1 MEFLS
6 KLYTF
11 LILFNLF
18 ILSQQNHTINESI
31 YDENPY
37 KKNGEG
43 YKCLDKLIDYRQ
55 KFSSVKSYILTDK
68 NYANYL
74 KQNKITILYI
84 HSACT
89 QESHDFIPYI
99 KFIGDYYNAITDPD
113 SPKFATMEISD
124 DENNW
129 NNQYNFRS
137 TSYPILIL
145 NIKGRR
151 GYMIYNNYHNVH
163 GIITFITKYSNQNII
178 PMNNTNILQ
187 QMLTPQLT
195 HLAIVA
201 FNKKYIKTFERTSK
215 GLSYVL
221 FGDCT
226 GQKLCEEKFGKDIYK
241 YSDFALIKMTH
252 IESDFEESPD
262 NKRLLDKN
270 KKPEIIPY
278 NYTNFQNFKEFI
290 YLNTMPKIFNFTGFN
305 KDLMQAT
312 LVNTII
318 YVRGS
323 QEKKSNE
330 EISKILRKA
339 IDLSNNKIKIGG
351 ILDPLN
357 NSNEETLMNYFRL
370 ELEDYS
376 VYGNVVIE
384 KYINKERDLYR
395 INIHQVNKDKAITE
409 SNVLNF
415 VKEFLE
421 GKLKPELKSEN
432 RPKVHPKDN
441 LRMVVGRTFENEIT
455 YNNDVAVVLCLLT
468 MNLTNLRQHES
479 LIDTLTM
486 KLDALNTS
494 LIFSFIDVGLNYM
507 ENLPKHN
514 YTESPY
520 YRYYYK
526 NKSEGYDDFK
536 GNYSNIEEIEE
547 WIAVNFGKENGKG
560 YDDLVRKYIQS
571 VNEQMRIEEE
581 AKKRKEAE
589 FERDVEAG
597 NLTSFEM
604 IMGDGSNEAINI
616 TEQKIQRI
624 LKKKIEAEKRKRKE
638 EELKNKTNEYYEK
651 VLKEQQEKNKQET
664 DL

>member
-6 KLYTF
+6 KFFVYLF
-11 LILFNLF
+11 LFKFF
-18 ILSQQNHTINESI
+18 ILCQQNQTKNESI

-43 YKCLDKLIDYRQ
+43 YKCLDKLEDYRK
-55 KFSSVKSYILTDK
+55 KFSSVKSYILTDD

-74 KQNKITILYI
+74 KQNKITIIYV

-89 QESHDFIPYI
+89 QESHDLIPYM
-99 KFIGDYYNAITDPD
+99 KFLADYYNSKTEAD

-124 DENNW
+124 DVNNW

-137 TSYPILIL
+137 NNYPILLL
-145 NIKGRR
+145 NIRTKR
-151 GYMIYNNYHNVH
+151 GFMIYNNYHNVH
-163 GIITFITKYSNQNII
+163 GFITFITKYSNEFII
-178 PMNNTNILQ
+178 PMNNTKILK
-187 QMLTPQLT
+187 QMFTPQLT
-195 HLAIVA
+195 YLAIVS
-201 FNKKYIKTFERTSK
+201 FNQKFIKTFSKLSK

-226 GQKLCEEKFGKDIYK
+226 GQKLCEEKFGKNIYK

-252 IESDFEESPD
+252 IESDFEENPD
-262 NKRLLDKN
+262 NKKLLDDN

-278 NYTNFQNFKEFI
+278 NYTNFQEFKEFI
-290 YLNTMPKIFNFTGFN
+290 YLNAMPKVFNFTGFN
-305 KDLMQAT
+305 KDLMKAT
-312 LVNTII
+312 LVNSII

-323 QEKKSNE
+323 KEKKSNE

-339 IDLSNNKIKIGG
+339 IDSKNSKLKIGG

-357 NSNEETLMNYFRL
+357 NSNEETLMDYFRL

-384 KYINKERDLYR
+384 KYTNKERDLYR
-395 INIHQVNKDKAITE
+395 INIHQIYKDKEITE
-409 SNVLNF
+409 SNLLNF
-415 VKEFLE
+415 VKEFNE

-455 YNNDVAVVLCLLT
+455 YNNNVAIVLCLLT
-468 MNLTNLRQHES
+468 MNLTNLKEHEN

-486 KLDALNTS
+486 KLDALNSS

-507 ENLPKHN
+507 ENIPKYN
-514 YTESPY
+514 ATETPY

-536 GNYSNIEEIEE
+536 GNYSNIKEIEE
-547 WIAVNFGKENGKG
+547 WIAVNYGKENGEG
-560 YDDLVRKYIQS
+560 YDDLVRKYIETI
-571 VNEQMRIEEE
+571 NEQMRIEEE
-581 AKKRKEAE
+581 EKKRKEAE

-597 NLTSFEM
+597 NVTSFEM
-604 IMGDGSNEAINI
+604 VLGDGSNELINI

-624 LKKKIEAEKRKRKE
+624 LKKKLEAEKRKRKE
-638 EELKNKTNEYYEK
+638 EELKNKTKEYYEK
-651 VLKEQQEKNKQET
+651 VHKEQQENNKKET